1 MATTAFD
8 PKSLDV
14 RNNTFMPRALIERED
29 LNFMLVIVDA
39 KDGHVMFKTSDPSH
53 GWDGVDRSTGSELD
67 YMDTFIWKVTIENY
81 EVGERPAYVG
91 SAVIVPRQR

>member
-1 MATTAFD
+1 MSLVWRCSGRNLLLAT
-8 PKSLDV
+8 
-14 RNNTFMPRALIERED
+14 
-29 LNFMLVIVDA
+29 
-39 KDGHVMFKTSDPSH
+39 FKTALLNYGLNVRH
-53 GWDGVDRSTGSELD
+53 VVD